1 MSSFAKKYLGAA
13 SPLRL
18 SRRNTE
24 EKKKAFFRWAQLPE
38 DVMIYLLNFL
48 DRRDLSALGRT
59 SKFMRNQVNPV
70 LYRTLPFYRRD
81 KKEKNYQLC
90 QLLVTEPLLASF
102 VYNIE
107 EFPARLERREIPR
120 ITIGI
125 NPFVDDSE
133 DSQEGVSLEV
143 LQTQAINNCINLE
156 SLSIY
161 MG

>member
-24 EKKKAFFRWAQLPE
+24 EKKLKAFFRWTQLPE

-48 DRRDLSALGRT
+48 GRRDLSALGRT
-59 SKFMRNQVNPV
+59 SKFMRNQVNPI

-90 QLLVTEPLLASF
+90 QTLVTELLLASF

-107 EFPARLERREIPR
+107 DFPARLERHEIPR

-133 DSQEGVSLEV
+133 DSHEG
-143 LQTQAINNCINLE
+143 
-156 SLSIY
+156 
-161 MG
+161 